1 MEGYC
6 GFPSQ
11 PLHHF
16 TDRPMYTAPAIEDLI
31 LATLGDKANAR
42 ERHML
47 RQSLL
52 NLVRL
57 ARAEQCAE
65 MQASVDRAVH
75 AMPSESV
82 LLA

>member
-1 MEGYC
+1 
-6 GFPSQ
+6 
-11 PLHHF
+11 
-16 TDRPMYTAPAIEDLI
+16 MYTANAIEDLI
-31 LATLGDKANAR
+31 LATLGDEATAR

-57 ARAEQCAE
+57 ARAEQSAE
-65 MQASVDRAVH
+65 MQVSIDKAVH
-75 AMPSESV
+75 LRPVKSM